1 MSWQHGAEVVA
12 KAMSGDATEIVE
24 SDYQR
29 LGTDLQRSAVSCN
42 DQAPFTKPKSEDVAD
57 EALYVLQHVSRFG
70 MGVYS
75 SEPDSG
81 CEYWPV
87 TPPER
92 FAGPWNHTL
101 RNPILIHSNI
111 VSHSSPF
118 VEGPRLMLHF
128 RPIRSLLS

>member
-1 MSWQHGAEVVA
+1 MGWQHGAKVVA

-24 SDYQR
+24 SDYRQ
-29 LGTDLQRSAVSCN
+29 LGSDLQRSAVSCN
-42 DQAPFTKPKSEDVAD
+42 DQTPFTKPKSEDVAD

-75 SEPDSG
+75 AEPDSG

-111 VSHSSPF
+111 VSQSFSS
-118 VEGPRLMLHF
+118 V
-128 RPIRSLLS
+128 